1 MAAIDTAL
9 VAREALNTLG
19 KRSWPSENAGVM
31 VVFVIVFLGMQL
43 CFHTMTLLWLNLK
56 TRPHLQITTEK
67 EDMQERKKPGE
78 TKTGN
83 IDVLTSSL

>member
-19 KRSWPSENAGVM
+19 KRSNSWPSKNVGVM

-43 CFHTMTLLWLNLK
+43 Y
-56 TRPHLQITTEK
+56 P
-67 EDMQERKKPGE
+67 
-78 TKTGN
+78 
-83 IDVLTSSL
+83 S

>member
-31 VVFVIVFLGMQL
+31 VVFVIVFLVACGIIAVY
-43 CFHTMTLLWLNLK
+43 
-56 TRPHLQITTEK
+56 ITKCLARRK
-67 EDMQERKKPGE
+67 ERQPSK
-78 TKTGN
+78 
-83 IDVLTSSL
+83 